1 LRITVSADGEFAINK
16 SMKITKVLFYAMGLG
31 LAVFAANEATAA
43 SIVAD
48 DVLTFSGTYHTQGTI
63 TNESGGFLGYKI
75 NQTPFTTKDIL
86 NALAGDLGVTND
98 GKASF
103 PAGSYLMVTT
113 GRTNGSF
120 AYPGSATVKN
130 HNGQS
135 WDVSSYIQYSFASDV
150 TLTTGIPAAVLPV
163 GSPDPNLKFTYLAH
177 IRFEDANHLVDLTG
191 FATEAQNNSFDKPL
205 PLSETVI
212 SSASGSGMINGE
224 GALITGRATVKSE
237 PLFFRALGNQAPG
250 E

>member
-1 LRITVSADGEFAINK
+1 
-16 SMKITKVLFYAMGLG
+16 MKITKVLFYALGLG
-31 LAVFAANEATAA
+31 LTVFAANNTEAV
-43 SIVAD
+43 SILAE
-48 DVLTFSGTYHTQGTI
+48 DVLTLSGTYHTQGTI

-86 NALAGDLGVTND
+86 NALASDLCVTNN

-103 PAGSYLMVTT
+103 PKGSYVVVTA
-113 GRTNGSF
+113 GLTNGTF

-150 TLTTGIPAAVLPV
+150 TLTHGIPVAVLPV
-163 GSPDPNLKFTYLAH
+163 GSPDPNLKFVFLVH
-177 IRFEDANHLVDLTG
+177 IHFADANHLVDLTG
-191 FATEAQNNSFDKPL
+191 FANEAQNNSFDKPL
-205 PLSETVI
+205 FLSETIV

-224 GALITGRATVKSE
+224 GALITGHATIKSV
-237 PLFFRALGNQAPG
+237 PLFFGVLGHQAPG

>member
-1 LRITVSADGEFAINK
+1 
-16 SMKITKVLFYAMGLG
+16 MKITKVLFYALGLG
-31 LAVFAANEATAA
+31 LTVFAANNTEAV
-43 SIVAD
+43 SILAE
-48 DVLTFSGTYHTQGTI
+48 DVLTLSGTYHTQGTI

-86 NALAGDLGVTND
+86 NALAGDLGVTNN

-103 PAGSYLMVTT
+103 PAGSYLVLTA
-113 GRTNGSF
+113 GG
-120 AYPGSATVKN
+120 ATVKN

-135 WDVSSYIQYSFASDV
+135 WDVSSYIQYSSASDV
-150 TLTTGIPAAVLPV
+150 SLTTGIPAQTLPV

-177 IRFEDANHLVDLTG
+177 FRFADANHLVDLTG

-205 PLSETVI
+205 PLSETVV

-224 GALITGRATVKSE
+224 GALITGRVTIKFE
-237 PLFFRALGNQAPG
+237 PLFFQRFGSQAPG